1 MIDAHMPK
9 RHFDNAPTT
18 AQDSKI
24 FCSAAAAAV
33 MSCLCFDF
41 GFLRSTLLSLAI
53 YGSPTLSVQTS
64 LQLQKDRQIRIDKI

>member
-18 AQDSKI
+18 AQVSKI
-24 FCSAAAAAV
+24 FCSAGAAAM

-41 GFLRSTLLSLAI
+41 GLLSLAI
-53 YGSPTLSVQTS
+53 YWASALSR
-64 LQLQKDRQIRIDKI
+64 LRHLFGCKKKMERYE